1 MNKTCAILKT
11 LVEELIKYF
20 IICEEEM
27 NNTFI
32 NEVLKRKLCD
42 SDEKTVQ
49 AEEIE
54 KSKLNELKKGQD
66 SSPTLNISEIKIHRV
81 HFAPQSTEIVSI
93 INSDA
98 DALQTILEADDGIAE
113 KLKQQL
119 NNCVR
124 RLKTESAEILGTTL
138 SAGGERCST
147 LSKEIMWMNKANEEL
162 NLKLCEAESLII
174 SYQEETEHLK
184 VTILDL
190 QRKLISAE
198 NKKEIITE
206 GYGENDEVSG
216 DITLQDFSQLQEKGK
231 VSGFNPSI
239 RIF

>member
-1 MNKTCAILKT
+1 
-11 LVEELIKYF
+11 
-20 IICEEEM
+20 
-27 NNTFI
+27 
-32 NEVLKRKLCD
+32 
-42 SDEKTVQ
+42 
-49 AEEIE
+49 
-54 KSKLNELKKGQD
+54 
-66 SSPTLNISEIKIHRV
+66 
-81 HFAPQSTEIVSI
+81 
-93 INSDA
+93 
-98 DALQTILEADDGIAE
+98 
-113 KLKQQL
+113 
-119 NNCVR
+119 
-124 RLKTESAEILGTTL
+124 
-138 SAGGERCST
+138 
-147 LSKEIMWMNKANEEL
+147 MWMNKANEEL